1 MADKVWK
8 AFERTVARFFGT
20 ERTPGSGSAGTFSKS
35 NNPVC
40 TTSDTLHERLYV
52 EAKRDKN
59 FLGRQLL
66 RLLDKV
72 TSEAG
77 KEKKIPVIALK
88 EHGRHNFYILVRS
101 DHIVSVAREA
111 FNAKKESRRS

>member
-1 MADKVWK
+1 MPDKVWK
-8 AFERTVARFFGT
+8 AFERKVAGFFCT
-20 ERTPGSGSAGTFSKS
+20 ERTPGSGSSGTFS
-35 NNPVC
+35 NHPLR
-40 TTSDTLHERLYV
+40 TTSDTLHERLYI

-88 EHGRHNFYILVRS
+88 EHGRHHFFILVRS
-101 DHIVSVAREA
+101 DHLIDVAMEA
-111 FNAKKESRRS
+111 DLGEEKSS

>member
-8 AFERTVARFFGT
+8 AFERTVARFFDT

-35 NNPVC
+35 DNPVC

-66 RLLDKV
+66 RLIDKV
-72 TSEAG
+72 TSAAG
-77 KEKKIPVIALK
+77 KEKKLPVIALK

-101 DHIVSVAREA
+101 DHLVRIAKEA
-111 FNAKKESRRS
+111 ANAEKKSS

>member
-8 AFERTVARFFGT
+8 AFERKVAGFFGT
-20 ERTPGSGSAGTFSKS
+20 ERTPGSGSSGTFSTS
-35 NNPVC
+35 NNPLR

-72 TSEAG
+72 SSEAG
-77 KEKKIPVIALK
+77 KERKIPVVALK
-88 EHGRHNFYILVRS
+88 EYGRHHFYILVRS
-101 DHIVSVAREA
+101 DYLVRVAKEA
-111 FNAKKESRRS
+111 ANAEKKFG